1 MGSGL
6 DSKHERGR
14 VGLSGIAS
22 RYQRNHRLV
31 RPVRRVQTLQGPG
44 LTLLPSELPPE
55 LVPLSWLIG
64 VWEGTGKF
72 QPLDQEPQDIV
83 QQAVF
88 SFDGRDV
95 LTYSSRVLL
104 VVAPDEDPVVLAA
117 ESGFWRPRPNS
128 SVEAVIADD
137 RGVAAL
143 WLGIVEVLGID
154 QATITGA
161 RARLA
166 ADQLVRGPSAPDVQG
181 GHRLYGLVE
190 GKLMW
195 VLEQAHGDGEFT
207 PVLSAE
213 LVRVDGGS

>member
-1 MGSGL
+1 
-6 DSKHERGR
+6 
-14 VGLSGIAS
+14 
-22 RYQRNHRLV
+22 
-31 RPVRRVQTLQGPG
+31 
-44 LTLLPSELPPE
+44 
-55 LVPLSWLIG
+55 

-72 QPLDQEPQDIV
+72 QPLGQEPQDIV

-88 SFDGRDV
+88 TYDGRDV

-104 VVAPDEDPVVLAA
+104 ATDETEQSDAAPVVVAS

-128 SVEAVIADD
+128 SVEVVLADARGIAS
-137 RGVAAL
+137 L

-166 ADQLVRGPSAPDVQG
+166 ADQLVRGPSAPDVVG
-181 GHRLYGLVE
+181 GHRLYGLIE

-213 LVRVDGGS
+213 LSRVEGDSQ

>member
-1 MGSGL
+1 M
-6 DSKHERGR
+6 
-14 VGLSGIAS
+14 
-22 RYQRNHRLV
+22 
-31 RPVRRVQTLQGPG
+31 
-44 LTLLPSELPPE
+44 LPSELPPE

-64 VWEGTGKF
+64 VWEGTGKY

-88 SFDGRDV
+88 AFDGRDV

-104 VVAPDEDPVVLAA
+104 VVDPEASPVVLAS

-128 SVEAVIADD
+128 SIEAVIADD
-137 RGVAAL
+137 RGIATL

-195 VLEQAHGDGEFT
+195 VSEQAHGDGEFT

>member
-1 MGSGL
+1 
-6 DSKHERGR
+6 
-14 VGLSGIAS
+14 
-22 RYQRNHRLV
+22 
-31 RPVRRVQTLQGPG
+31 
-44 LTLLPSELPPE
+44 LLPSELPPE

-83 QQAVF
+83 AQAVF

-95 LTYSSRVLL
+95 LTYSSRALL

-137 RGVAAL
+137 RGIAAL

-154 QATITGA
+154 QATIIGA

-213 LVRVDGGS
+213 LVRVDGGL